1 MEQEE
6 LMSSSIPK
14 IRVVIRKR
22 PLSKKEALRNEVD
35 IIEKRSPQEIVVK
48 ELK

>member
-1 MEQEE
+1 MDQEE
-6 LMSSSIPK
+6 GYGAPAPK
-14 IRVVIRKR
+14 IRVVVRKR

-35 IIEKRSPQEIVVK
+35 IIEKRTPQEIIVK

>member
-6 LMSSSIPK
+6 LMSSAIPK

-35 IIEKRSPQEIVVK
+35 IIEKRTSQ
-48 ELK
+48 